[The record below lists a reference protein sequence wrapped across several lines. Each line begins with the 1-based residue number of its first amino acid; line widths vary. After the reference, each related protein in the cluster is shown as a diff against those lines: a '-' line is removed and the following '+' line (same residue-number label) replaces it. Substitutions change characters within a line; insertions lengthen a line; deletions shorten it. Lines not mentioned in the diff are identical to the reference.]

1 VKRGAGKENGEEEG
15 LGWFFTGRLGKKG
28 RSGHSRVVTHG
39 ESVGEGPGAA
49 LGGGSWPEGAGGA
62 LHGDVGRGGE
72 RKEGDEHV
80 GRYGLAG
87 VGRPEMNS

>member
-1 VKRGAGKENGEEEG
+1 VVLYWPAGKERQE
-15 LGWFFTGRLGKKG
+15 WPF
-28 RSGHSRVVTHG
+28 SRGDTW
-39 ESVGEGPGAA
+39 SVGEGPGAA